1 MAILMQGL
9 VLLLAGMGIVYA
21 FLSVLVL
28 VMNVSSRVVPRF
40 NHILP
45 DDEPKKKPRAA
56 GRAHAPDA
64 DDAQV
69 AVAIA
74 AAVARAAA

>member
-9 VLLLAGMGIVYA
+9 VLLVAGMGIV
-21 FLSVLVL
+21 FLFLALLVY
-28 VMNVSSRVVPRF
+28 VMNGASRVIPRF

-45 DDEPKKKPRAA
+45 DEEPKKKPRAVTKTVV
-56 GRAHAPDA
+56 H
-64 DDAQV
+64 DDGALV

-74 AAVARAAA
+74 AAVARAR